1 MLIYHLMKNVIDT
14 TLVETA
20 PYGSGAEET
29 TEETIFPRQFT
40 PEPNSEHG
48 AVPPMQWSWACR
60 KLGLQ
65 SSSVLEDFGSAPPRA
80 GDVALV
86 RVEKSGF
93 HKYLITADNR
103 RLRLY
108 PGAHFTGVFGNRYA
122 SDAYE
127 GTIQGLDNLNMLTA
141 AGMIGTVLSKHS
153 TMAEP
158 TELSLVGFMSAEEGK
173 RLNLKQRLFR
183 PTPTRRLPR
192 NLIYIVGTSM
202 NAGKTTT
209 ATRLIR
215 GLCDLGVRVAACKLT
230 GSVSNRDQDELAAA
244 ASQDVIDFSD
254 FGFPSTYLCS
264 REELMVLFHAM
275 LAEVSSDDP
284 DVVIMELADGL
295 VQRETAMLLAEP
307 EIKQSASGL
316 ILSADSALAA
326 LWGTERLRKLGYQ
339 VLAVSGKFTSSPLMM
354 REYSEND
361 SNIPVLSSVGK
372 AEELSARVRTFL
384 KK

>member
-1 MLIYHLMKNVIDT
+1 MFVEHMK
-14 TLVETA
+14 TLVDTPLIESTPGERVAGTA
-20 PYGSGAEET
+20 GLLRRFAS
-29 TEETIFPRQFT
+29 
-40 PEPNSEHG
+40 EPISVQTD
-48 AVPPMQWSWACR
+48 VPPMQWSWACR
-60 KLGLQ
+60 KLRPN
-65 SSSVLEDFGSAPPRA
+65 SSVLLEDFDSPPPSV

-86 RVEKSGF
+86 RVEKTGF

-127 GTIQGLDNLNMLTA
+127 AAVHGLDNLNMLTA
-141 AGMIGTVLSKHS
+141 AGMIGTVMSKHDA
-153 TMAEP
+153 MAEP
-158 TELSLVGFMSAEEGK
+158 TEISLVGFLGAEEGT

-183 PTPTRRLPR
+183 PTPTRRPPR
-192 NLIYIVGTSM
+192 NLVYIVGTSM

-215 GLCDLGVRVAACKLT
+215 GLCDLGLNVAACKLT

-264 REELMVLFHAM
+264 KEELMELFHTM

-295 VQRETAMLLAEP
+295 LQRETAMLLAEP
-307 EIKQSASGL
+307 EIKRAARGL
-316 ILSADSALAA
+316 VLSAESALSA
-326 LWGTERLRKLGYQ
+326 LWGTERLRQLGYQ
-339 VLAVSGKFTSSPLMM
+339 VVAVSGKFTSSPLAM

-361 SNIPVLSSVGK
+361 SVIPVLSSVGK
-372 AEELSARVRTFL
+372 AEELCARIRSFL
-384 KK
+384 QDD